1 MKPSTYPIVIGCSLG
16 LLQANPSDSGFPAE
30 VTRWIDTLSQADCFD
45 TGVSPTY
52 GGSDFPPVGGQAQ
65 WSVATLSDSRPHRK
79 NTALAK
85 LVELGPTSLPA
96 LLAHLDDK
104 RPSKIVVKHDN
115 SFGGMWHA
123 AEVPAATAAE
133 EEKLKATLP
142 GGDDLGGHT
151 QGISEHTVTVGDL
164 CFVAVG
170 MITNRPYNAVR
181 YQPTA
186 CIVVNSPTTTPE
198 IARAVR
204 SLWQSTPPAAALQRH
219 LAADFKSG
227 GNLRSGAAVRW
238 LYYFPDD
245 ALPSIK
251 AALKADPGDAHLVAA
266 AAWHSDPALRKMIR
280 AIALAAKDGRVVARA
295 MPAFASSA
303 DVDRRTEL
311 TTLLHRWK
319 TDSDDPY
326 RSAFQ
331 AIARQLLTDHSAQVA
346 ETIRISLKIADD
358 EVRRAFVQAALGVPV
373 PPAAVKELA
382 PLLAIKRE
390 GVGAYLIEGPGVIQA
405 PTSRDYLQHRL
416 CDNAWVLVSRILGD
430 QTAICTGDRDA
441 MNRRIATLRQR
452 LNQAPDELPFTPEE
466 ISVRIAGREA
476 RAREVENALAAAR
489 QTTGAMRAVLMLEND
504 RLNEERW
511 QEAVGSLFTADGGE
525 TRSLSHAVLNRNH
538 DGWTR
543 AIDTLDAEGTKRAI
557 DAILR
562 RIQGKLDTPGF
573 DGLPDDTLA
582 GYLCLVSRK
591 APGTGAE
598 IRSRV
603 MRILQQAVRERRISR
618 DATEPALLTLE
629 ALLQT
634 GTPGADDLLAKL
646 CRDLTPAALD
656 GGFDL
661 EDLLKLVVA
670 HRDGEQVDTTLAT
683 LFAAKSPWAP
693 SRQTYSR
700 LNDFTEAGLLE
711 IASYRTALAK
721 ALDAQDI
728 VGEVGTRDLAAD
740 YCWMEWKDSSSG
752 KGIKQ
757 GEPLGFKPGE
767 KMKVRRCDMIAEATA
782 NAMFADHDGRPFHIY
797 WPLKM
802 RDAGIVVWKEW
813 LARKR

>member
-1 MKPSTYPIVIGCSLG
+1 MKLFTYPIIAGCSLG
-16 LLQANPSDSGFPAE
+16 LLQANPSDAGFPAE
-30 VTRWIDTLSQADCFD
+30 VTQWIETLSQADSFD

-52 GGSDFPPVGGQAQ
+52 GGSDFPPVDGQAQ
-65 WSVATLSDSRPHRK
+65 WSVATLSDSRPHRR
-79 NTALAK
+79 NAALAK

-104 RPSKIVVKHDN
+104 RPSKIVVKHE
-115 SFGGMWHA
+115 SGFGGMWHA
-123 AEVPAATAAE
+123 AEVPAATPAE
-133 EEKLKATLP
+133 REKLKAILP
-142 GGDDLGGHT
+142 GGDDLDGHA

-204 SLWQSTPPAAALQRH
+204 SLWQSTPITDALRQH
-219 LAADFKSG
+219 LAADFQSG
-227 GNLRSGAAVRW
+227 GRLRSGAAVRW

-251 AALKADPGDAHLVAA
+251 TALKADPSDAHLVAA
-266 AAWHSDPALRKMIR
+266 AAWHADPALRKMIR
-280 AIALAAKDGRVVARA
+280 AVALAAKEGRVVARA
-295 MPAFASSA
+295 MPVFASSA
-303 DVDRRTEL
+303 DADRRTEL

-319 TDSDDPY
+319 ADSDDSS

-331 AIARQLLTDHSAQVA
+331 AIVRQLLTDHSAQAA
-346 ETIRISLKIADD
+346 EVIRISLKNADD
-358 EVRRAFVQAALGVPV
+358 AARRALVQAALGVPV

-390 GVGAYLIEGPGVIQA
+390 GVGAYLIEGPGVIEA
-405 PTSRDYLQHRL
+405 PTNRDFLQHRL
-416 CDNAWVLVSRILGD
+416 CDNAWVLVSRALGD
-430 QTAICTGDRDA
+430 LTAICTGDREA
-441 MNRRIATLRQR
+441 MNRHIATLRQR
-452 LNQAPDELPFTPEE
+452 LNQAPEKLPFTPEE
-466 ISVRIAGREA
+466 ISVRVAGREA
-476 RAREVENALAAAR
+476 RAREIETALAAAR
-489 QTTGAMRAVLMLEND
+489 QAPGAMQAVLMLEND

-511 QEAVGSLFTADGGE
+511 QEAVGTLYTPVDGE
-525 TRSLSHAVLNRNH
+525 IRSLSHAVLNRNH

-582 GYLCLVSRK
+582 GYLSLVSRK
-591 APGTGAE
+591 APDAGAE

-603 MRILQQAVRERRISR
+603 MRILQQAARERRISR
-618 DATEPALLTLE
+618 DATATALLTLE

-634 GTPGADDLLAKL
+634 GIPGADGLLAKL
-646 CRDLTPAALD
+646 CRDFTPATLNH
-656 GGFDL
+656 GFDHK
-661 EDLLKLVVA
+661 DFLKLVVA
-670 HRDGEQVDTTLAT
+670 HRDGEQVATTLAT
-683 LFAAKSPWAP
+683 LFAAKSQWAP
-693 SRQTYSR
+693 ARQTYSH
-700 LNDFTEAGLLE
+700 LYDFTEAGLLE

-728 VGEVGTRDLAAD
+728 VGEVGAKDSAAD
-740 YCWMEWKDSSSG
+740 YCSMEWKDSSSG
-752 KGIKQ
+752 KGIEQ

-782 NAMFADHDGRPFHIY
+782 NALFAEHDGPPFHIY
-797 WPLKM
+797 WPLEM
-802 RDAGIVVWKEW
+802 RDAGIVAWKEW
-813 LARKR
+813 LARKP